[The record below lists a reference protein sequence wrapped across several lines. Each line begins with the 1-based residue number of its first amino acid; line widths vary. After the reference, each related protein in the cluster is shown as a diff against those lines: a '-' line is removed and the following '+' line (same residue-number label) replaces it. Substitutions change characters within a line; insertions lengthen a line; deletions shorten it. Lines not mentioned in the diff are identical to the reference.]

1 MNSHKQMTAKL
12 QILENYIQVLQD
24 KKSDANISIAITYF
38 YYIYNFLIIESLFE
52 NEFKIC
58 GKELNNNLNVKELND
73 VQQIMDVFY
82 ELYDAHHKVR
92 FAVETADNIES
103 VRQFLKQKALHDCF
117 LNNPEI

>member
-82 ELYDAHHKVR
+82 ELYGVHHKVR
-92 FAVETADNIES
+92 FAVETADSIES